1 MRTFWLLLVLTISL
15 QRPIYAQES
24 DLFTDTL
31 AVEAEITLPDSETG
45 GRLMAPVEM
54 ESTKGYQS
62 EEIYLRDFNEGKWKA
77 IVGDI
82 NFLEEPQQKEKEK
95 QSRPWSGP
103 LLRLISYT
111 VVIGVILILIYY
123 VLQYISFDEKIRRS
137 TVEVDDEQS
146 PVEDIAILDT
156 RRLLEQAKRDKN
168 YKLAVRLYYL
178 ELLKQLHARG
188 AIAWKKDKTNRE
200 YLTELMSADFF
211 FDEIRRL
218 TNSYEAIWYGDH
230 ILGQN
235 SFDTLSGRFET
246 IYLKIGEGGKV

>member
-1 MRTFWLLLVLTISL
+1 MVLSIASQRLV
-15 QRPIYAQES
+15 YAQES
-24 DLFTDTL
+24 DFFIDSL
-31 AVEAEITLPDSETG
+31 AVETEITLSDSETA
-45 GRLMAPVEM
+45 GRLMSPVEL

-62 EEIYLRDFNEGKWKA
+62 EEMYLHDFDERKWKA

-82 NFLEEPQQKEKEK
+82 NFLEEPKEKEK
-95 QSRPWSGP
+95 EEEKQSQPWSGP

-137 TVEVDDEQS
+137 AIEVNDDQA

-156 RRLLEQAKRDKN
+156 SRLLEQAKLDKN

-178 ELLKQLHARG
+178 ELLKQLNARG
-188 AIAWKKDKTNRE
+188 AIVWKKDKTNRD
-200 YLTELMSADFF
+200 YLTELMSANFF

-218 TNSYEAIWYGDH
+218 TTSYEAVWYGDH
-230 ILGQN
+230 MLGQN
-235 SFDTLSGRFET
+235 SFETLSGRFET
-246 IYLKIGEGGKV
+246 IYLKISEGATV